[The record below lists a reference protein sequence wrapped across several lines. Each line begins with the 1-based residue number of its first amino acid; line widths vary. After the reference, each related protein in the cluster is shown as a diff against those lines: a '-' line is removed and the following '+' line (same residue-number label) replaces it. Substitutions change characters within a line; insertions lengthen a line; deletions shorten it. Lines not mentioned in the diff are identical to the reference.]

1 MNPFVSF
8 SLSLSLLGQRGTLSR
23 SSELGSSESWSSE
36 THCSADGY
44 IREQNACIDCALRV
58 SLLGLSMFRIVVQ
71 GDI

>member
-1 MNPFVSF
+1 MNPFVSL

-23 SSELGSSESWSSE
+23 SSESWSSE